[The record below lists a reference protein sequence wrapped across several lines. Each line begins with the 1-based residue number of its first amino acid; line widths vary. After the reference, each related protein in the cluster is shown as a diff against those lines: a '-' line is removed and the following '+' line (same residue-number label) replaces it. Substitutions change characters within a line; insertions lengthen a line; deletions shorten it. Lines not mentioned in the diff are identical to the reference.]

1 MTIPDQFP
9 PRMSRTPA
17 TSGPPPAAPG
27 SPAGGAASAPSPA
40 AVAGSLPWRRA
51 ALLLAIAA
59 QLITISALESAD
71 PIPVTWAALLLAIA
85 PAPLAAAAF
94 APLLAARPAAALAA
108 AVLIA
113 GIAGQ
118 ITHTGLFFVPALAAM
133 AVAGTK
139 LWRERTRP

>member
-9 PRMSRTPA
+9 RRMSRTPA
-17 TSGPPPAAPG
+17 TAGPPPAASV
-27 SPAGGAASAPSPA
+27 SPADGAASAPAPA
-40 AVAGSLPWRRA
+40 TAVGSLPWRRA
-51 ALLLAIAA
+51 ALLLSIAA

-94 APLLAARPAAALAA
+94 IPLPAARLAAPLAV

-118 ITHTGLFFVPALAAM
+118 VTHTGLFFVPALVVM

>member
-9 PRMSRTPA
+9 RRMSRTPA
-17 TSGPPPAAPG
+17 TAGPPPAAPV
-27 SPAGGAASAPSPA
+27 SPADGAVSASAPA
-40 AVAGSLPWRRA
+40 TVAGSLPWLRA
-51 ALLLAIAA
+51 ALLLSIAA

-94 APLLAARPAAALAA
+94 APLPVARLAAPLAV

-118 ITHTGLFFVPALAAM
+118 VTHTGLFFVPALVIM